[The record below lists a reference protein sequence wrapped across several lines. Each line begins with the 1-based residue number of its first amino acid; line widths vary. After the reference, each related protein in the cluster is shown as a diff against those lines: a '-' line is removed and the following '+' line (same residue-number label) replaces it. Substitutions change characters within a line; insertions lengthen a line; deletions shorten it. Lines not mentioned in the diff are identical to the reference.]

1 MTKRMK
7 LITTYIVLSIMIVGV
22 FPIDAFANAQSPVT
36 SGLTLISQPSDAGY
50 NVVVEWTSPFNT
62 KTPGV
67 ESHNTE
73 GYDLQIENIVT
84 AKKEPTI
91 DIPAVDAQGN
101 KGEDPGGIK
110 YAPSTNLALD
120 NGYLYRY
127 SVIPYHFH
135 TTLDATG
142 RPVSV
147 RAPMDSSKSASNQAF
162 FLTDIE
168 VGGTGEG
175 NSITVEWD
183 NPSPLIKSYKI
194 SYNKIITGT
203 ETPAQGRETV
213 SIDNP
218 NLNIINSGDRKK
230 YSYTITNE
238 NVISSANMYDV
249 IVEPIFN
256 GGTYEEAG
264 KNISVTENNIK
275 LPVTI
280 KEGNGGKYATVI
292 TTDLPLRIEDLNDK
306 KINLIW
312 SGLDEATISST
323 DKLEILQ
330 STSPKF
336 ENYTIIGTMYNDG
349 CRAGSWPHDKPK
361 ITMYYKIV
369 VTFKKSEDGKER
381 PPMTSKVVTYN
392 PSMIPFTPNKP
403 DILEVKPEIQSET
416 SAQLNMT
423 WSAFIRPPYNEDE
436 MANTENK
443 DGKTYV
449 DKDVTY
455 DIWVADDVTGL
466 YDNTV
471 SPILA
476 NLSPDTINNVV
487 FIDENKNSIIA
498 YNTLISQYSKKTDN
512 SYVNVNIIPNTLY
525 YIKIVTKKTFNETVK
540 ISEPEY
546 LLVYFNEAGNVFLP
560 PMMSK
565 PPLKVKKDEKG
576 KEMISKT
583 EVSVEWKKSWWE
595 IYNPELKQWESKF
608 KVENGKVVFGFEGDG
623 IVIRTEE
630 EMKNKVVN
638 VISEEIYYR
647 PILFDNNVKYE
658 LMVVPYTEIENFARE
673 NYEGA
678 IPEDKRKIYD
688 DYIKK
693 NLLPLETPTTSIF
706 TEITEPEIDKTD
718 SQGNT
723 LYTTIA
729 GLTPNTEYVILF
741 RAYRTIVDEVRL
753 KSDPAYIT
761 ITTLPVDTDII
772 EVPTVPSLFLKEK
785 DDVSITVK
793 WRDDGFKYEIV
804 VSEKP
809 LVDPSTGTI
818 ITSDE
823 IEKNGERVEKDTEIG
838 YDAMIYK
845 INGLF
850 PDTQYYIWIRAISP
864 TVKEPSAWSSPLQVS
879 TNELEKPEPPSGLG
893 LASKESLLY
902 VNDASGT
909 KYVPSTEKY
918 LIFEWMKDAKDIS
931 EGYASQAATADA
943 MMLGAPEIK
952 ATMLAMYQN
961 LIANKRYYVR
971 VATRVVVVRGGAD
984 GITKKFS
991 YIVQVADNEEFKDF
1005 IQIEIPQA
1013 FVLTDADTYR
1023 MQISDFCTPKSF
1035 LTSTSDNEY
1044 DSGVDPSLYPLP
1056 DEDFE
1061 LIYDAATFTLTHRL
1075 RSNEIG
1081 KDGMPD
1087 NRVDQRVITKMVQR
1101 GLYTYPIDVS
1111 TYKNKIVKNRVV
1123 EIPYTL
1129 LDSFRE
1135 RRVNVQIKAA
1145 NITLTLTSQWL
1156 SNEQAKTAIGYGD
1169 SSKLKITLS
1178 QGVNMPTAP
1187 NYYTNSTQY
1196 ISDVQQLNMI
1206 LQTPKSTNNIT
1217 YTAEPMII
1225 QMKLN
1230 NRYDM
1235 YDKNIDTYMYNTST
1249 SEWDRANG
1257 EYDSQNAE
1265 MKFSTSK
1272 VATYTALAIS
1282 APSSSESSED
1292 FKLLSNKINIIDMR
1306 NYKASQ
1312 SITANQLNN
1321 LMYSIAMD
1329 KKDVELNKSLTS
1341 QENIA
1346 LTKAGLALT
1355 KTGDSPV
1362 SRQEAINS
1370 IVRLYEVKT
1379 KTPIHIGGVSDSG
1392 LSDIDSV
1399 APFYQASMLK
1409 AEELGFLKN
1418 ETLSRA
1424 NDEMTVDE
1432 VAYMINIVLNDTM

>member
-1 MTKRMK
+1 MTKKLK
-7 LITTYIVLSIMIVGV
+7 LITTYIVLSIMVIGI
-22 FPIDAFANAQSPVT
+22 FPVDALANAQSPVT
-36 SGLTLISQPSDAGY
+36 SGLTLISKPSDAGY

-84 AKKEPTI
+84 GKKETTI

-110 YAPSTNLALD
+110 YAPATNLALE

-135 TTLDATG
+135 TTIDATG
-142 RPVSV
+142 RPISV
-147 RAPMDSSKSASNQAF
+147 RAPMDASKSSSNQAF
-162 FLTDIE
+162 FLTDLA

-175 NSITVEWD
+175 HSITVEWD

-275 LPVTI
+275 LPVTVR
-280 KEGNGGKYATVI
+280 EETEGKYTTVI
-292 TTDLPLRIEDLNDK
+292 TTDLPLKIEDLDDK
-306 KINLIW
+306 KIILIW

-330 STSPKF
+330 STSAKF
-336 ENYTIIGTMYNDG
+336 ENYTIIGTLYNDG
-349 CRAGSWPHDKPK
+349 CRIGSWPTPKPK

-381 PPMTSKVVTYN
+381 PPMTSKVVEFN

-403 DILEVKPEIQSET
+403 DILEVKPIIQPQS
-416 SAQLNMT
+416 SQLNMT
-423 WSAFIRPPYNEDE
+423 WSAFIRAPYNEDE
-436 MANTENK
+436 IANTENK

-466 YDNTV
+466 YDNSI

-476 NLSPDTINNVV
+476 NLSPDTLNNVV
-487 FIDENKNSIIA
+487 FVDENKNSIIA
-498 YNTLISQYSKKTDN
+498 YNTLIPQYSKKTDKG
-512 SYVNVNIIPNTLY
+512 YVNVNIIPNTLY
-525 YIKIVTKKTFNETVK
+525 YIKIITKKTFNETVK

-546 LLVYFNEAGNVFLP
+546 LLVYFNESGNVFLP

-565 PPLKVKKDEKG
+565 PPLKVKKDENG
-576 KEMISKT
+576 KDMIGKT
-583 EVSVEWKKSWWE
+583 DVSIEWKKSWWE

-608 KVENGKVVFGFEGDG
+608 KVENGKVVFRFEGDG
-623 IVIRTEE
+623 IIIRTEE
-630 EMKNKVVN
+630 DMKNKVLN
-638 VISEEIYYR
+638 LISEEIYYR
-647 PILFDNNVKYE
+647 PIVFDNNVKYE
-658 LMVVPYTEIENFARE
+658 LMLVPYTEIEKFAKE

-693 NLLPLETPTTSIF
+693 NLLALETPTTSIF
-706 TEITEPEIDKTD
+706 TEITNPEIDKTD

-723 LYTTIA
+723 LYTTIT

-753 KSDPAYIT
+753 KSDPTYIT
-761 ITTLPVDTDII
+761 ITTLPVDKDIV
-772 EVPTVPSLFLKEK
+772 EVPTVPSLYLKEK
-785 DDVSITVK
+785 DDISITVK
-793 WRDDGFKYEIV
+793 WRDDGFKYELV

-809 LVDPSTGTI
+809 LVDPGTGTI
-818 ITSDE
+818 ITSEE
-823 IEKNGERVEKDTEIG
+823 IEKNGVRIIKDTEIG
-838 YDAMIYK
+838 DDAMIYK

-850 PDTQYYIWIRAISP
+850 PETQYYIWIRAISP

-879 TNELEKPEPPSGLG
+879 TDILEKPEPPSGLG

-902 VNDASGT
+902 VNDADGT

-918 LIFEWMKDAKDIS
+918 LIFEWMKDAKDTS
-931 EGYASQAATADA
+931 EGYASQATADA
-943 MMLGAPEIK
+943 VMLGAPEIK
-952 ATMLAMYQN
+952 STMLAMYQN

-971 VATRVVVVRGGAD
+971 VATRVVVVKGGEK

-991 YIVQVADNEEFKDF
+991 YIIQVADNEEFKDF
-1005 IQIEIPQA
+1005 IQIEIPEE
-1013 FVLTDADTYR
+1013 FKLTDANTYR

-1035 LTSTSDNEY
+1035 LTLPSDNEY
-1044 DSGVDPSLYPLP
+1044 DAGVDPSLYPLP

-1075 RSNEIG
+1075 RSNEKG

-1101 GLYTYPIDVS
+1101 ALYTYPIDVS
-1111 TYKNKIVKNRVV
+1111 KYNNKIIKNRVV

-1135 RRVNVQIKAA
+1135 RKVNVQIKAA
-1145 NITLTLTSQWL
+1145 NLTLTLTSQWL

-1169 SSKLKITLS
+1169 SSKLRISLS
-1178 QGVNMPTAP
+1178 QGITMPTAP

-1196 ISDVQQLNMI
+1196 ISDTQQLNMV
-1206 LQTPKSTNNIT
+1206 LQTPKSTNNIA
-1217 YTAEPMII
+1217 YTAEPMVI

-1235 YDKNIDTYMYNTST
+1235 YDKNIDTYMYNTS
-1249 SEWDRANG
+1249 SAEWERMNAD
-1257 EYDSQNAE
+1257 YDSQNAE

-1272 VATYTALAIS
+1272 VSTYTALAIS
-1282 APSSSESSED
+1282 APSSSESSEE
-1292 FKLLSNKINIIDMR
+1292 FKLLSNKINVIDMR
-1306 NYKASQ
+1306 NYKSNQ

-1341 QENIA
+1341 QENAA
-1346 LTKAGLALT
+1346 LTKAGLVLT
-1355 KTGDSPV
+1355 KTGDSSI

-1370 IVRLYEVKT
+1370 IVRLYELKT
-1379 KTPIHIGGVSDSG
+1379 KTPINVGGVSDSG

-1399 APFYQASMLK
+1399 APFYQMAMLK
-1409 AEELGFLKN
+1409 AEEIGFLKD
-1418 ETLSRA
+1418 ESISRP

-1432 VAYMINIVLNDTM
+1432 AAYMMNIILNDTI